1 MTDESRKP
9 HSADELSSAVADD
22 FEASAHEE
30 DAYEEDDLEDDDFDD
45 EELEEEELEEEEL
58 EEEGDFDEDED
69 YLEEGDDDYR
79 DDDGEEWEM
88 SPGELPSTGLLS
100 FYDRLRA
107 AVLASVD
114 RRGGKMGAAVVRAL
128 LLAPDLFMLL
138 ARLTLDKG
146 VPSSSRALVGGALAY
161 FILPLDLLP
170 EALVGVGGYVDDV
183 VLAAAVLS
191 HVFSDEL
198 EPYVRRHWS
207 GPEDLRVVLRDIAGA
222 GRSLLGENLYERL
235 KALLAKRGVDVEAE
249 ERGGGSTELADFDDE
264 SGRADA

>member
-1 MTDESRKP
+1 MTDDARKP
-9 HSADELSSAVADD
+9 HSADDLSGAVVDD
-22 FEASAHEE
+22 FEAAGYE
-30 DAYEEDDLEDDDFDD
+30 DDDYDDEDLED
-45 EELEEEELEEEEL
+45 EEL
-58 EEEGDFDEDED
+58 EEEGDFDEEED
-69 YLEEGDDDYR
+69 YVEEGEEDEEAFGE
-79 DDDGEEWEM
+79 DDGWEAG
-88 SPGELPSTGLLS
+88 SDALPSTGLLS
-100 FYDRLRA
+100 FYDRLRE
-107 AVLASVD
+107 AVLTTVD
-114 RRGGKMGAAVVRAL
+114 RRGGRMGAAVVRAL

-170 EALVGVGGYVDDV
+170 EALLGVGGYVDDV

-198 EPYVRRHWS
+198 EPYVRWHWS

-222 GRSLLGENLYERL
+222 GRSLLGENLYDRL

-249 ERGGGSTELADFDDE
+249 EGRLGDDAD
-264 SGRADA
+264 RAGA

>member
-1 MTDESRKP
+1 MTDDARKP
-9 HSADELSSAVADD
+9 HSADELSSAVVDD
-22 FEASAHEE
+22 FEASGSR
-30 DAYEEDDLEDDDFDD
+30 EDDDFEDDDFDD
-45 EELEEEELEEEEL
+45 ESF
-58 EEEGDFDEDED
+58 EEEGDFDEEED
-69 YLEEGDDDYR
+69 YVEEGEEDEEAFGE
-79 DDDGEEWEM
+79 DDGWEAG
-88 SPGELPSTGLLS
+88 SDALPSTGLLS
-100 FYDRLRA
+100 FYDRLRE
-107 AVLASVD
+107 AVLATVD
-114 RRGGKMGAAVVRAL
+114 RRGGRMGAAVVRAL

-222 GRSLLGENLYERL
+222 GRSLLGENLYDRL

-249 ERGGGSTELADFDDE
+249 EARSGASADLDDT
-264 SGRADA
+264 GWAGA

>member
-1 MTDESRKP
+1 MTDDSRDP
-9 HSADELSSAVADD
+9 HSTDELSDAVV
-22 FEASAHEE
+22 
-30 DAYEEDDLEDDDFDD
+30 DDLEND
-45 EELEEEELEEEEL
+45 EDYEDEQL

-69 YLEEGDDDYR
+69 YAEEEAEEDAEAGDA
-79 DDDGEEWEM
+79 
-88 SPGELPSTGLLS
+88 LPSTGLLS
-100 FYDRLRA
+100 FYDRLRR
-107 AVLASVD
+107 AVLTSVD

-138 ARLTLDKG
+138 ARLSLDRN

-191 HVFSDEL
+191 HVFSTEL

-222 GRSLLGENLYERL
+222 GRSLLGENLYSRL
-235 KALLAKRGVDVEAE
+235 KELLAKRGVDVDAE
-249 ERGGGSTELADFDDE
+249 EGRSEGRVDPHPDGERRPRPAGG
-264 SGRADA
+264 